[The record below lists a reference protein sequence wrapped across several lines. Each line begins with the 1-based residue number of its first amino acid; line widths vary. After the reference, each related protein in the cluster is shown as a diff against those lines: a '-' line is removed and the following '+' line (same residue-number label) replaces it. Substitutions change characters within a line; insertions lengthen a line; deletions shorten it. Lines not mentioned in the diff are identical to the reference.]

1 MSQSS
6 YEDVLGDETH
16 EEQTPQGPQQL
27 RDALAKVKAENELLR
42 KQAAARDADLRSQ
55 SVDQFLKD
63 KNLPD
68 EAKVLIG
75 DTDPQKWYD
84 DYTKV
89 FGDMLKPEEQ
99 EPEAPGTET
108 TAPSG
113 TSALS
118 AEQQANI
125 AAVTGVEALPFD
137 VNNVADRDAYL
148 DSATSLQDFEER
160 LAKVGLLSQEHGT
173 RA

>member
-1 MSQSS
+1 
-6 YEDVLGDETH
+6 
-16 EEQTPQGPQQL
+16 
-27 RDALAKVKAENELLR
+27 
-42 KQAAARDADLRSQ
+42 
-55 SVDQFLKD
+55 LKD

-75 DTDPQKWYD
+75 DTDPQKWFD

-89 FGDMLKPEEQ
+89 FSLPAKTEEQ
-99 EPEAPGTET
+99 EPEAPGTES

-113 TSALS
+113 DSALS

-137 VNNVADRDAYL
+137 VNSIADRDAYL
-148 DSATSLQDFEER
+148 DQATSLEDFEER
-160 LAKVGLLSQEHGT
+160 LAKVNLLDTTHGT